1 MQAGRNSQKQAN
13 ITNDASC
20 IFKPLEQL
28 NQSAT
33 VQKKVASPN
42 IFKVRKKKD
51 GGKSNKLNGT
61 NAGSMGHAY
70 TAAHPQLF
78 ALVAYGR
85 RLGIPKQTGLFVSS
99 LSSSFSRTS
108 SSRLSQSRGYL
119 LTAYGAILLGL
130 HLKRLSIN
138 RTVTTITDSES
149 TPRNLSGHL
158 TVLRLPPF
166 SACLD
171 PVSFGPGRNLT
182 EAKNAVCF

>member
-1 MQAGRNSQKQAN
+1 
-13 ITNDASC
+13 
-20 IFKPLEQL
+20 
-28 NQSAT
+28 
-33 VQKKVASPN
+33 
-42 IFKVRKKKD
+42 
-51 GGKSNKLNGT
+51 
-61 NAGSMGHAY
+61 MGHAY

-85 RLGIPKQTGLFVSS
+85 RLRIPKQTGLFVSS

-119 LTAYGAILLGL
+119 LAAYGAILLGL
-130 HLKRLSIN
+130 HLRRLSIN

-149 TPRNLSGHL
+149 TPQNLSGHL

-171 PVSFGPGRNLT
+171 PVSFWPGAQLDRSKKCSLFLIMHEKT
-182 EAKNAVCF
+182 ETYPMTLSPNRTPNRRQSG